1 MCCQGGDKLTLS
13 LQGASNLLV
22 DLEPEATAPPSS
34 LELLAAHLPPPLTA
48 VPAPAA
54 GLPVSVTHFS
64 LNGLAGVQRETLFS
78 DVFTASSNNSTTA
91 SLETTG
97 PVFNTSPSSTTSS
110 FNANNPFI
118 NNNINIINNNN
129 ANNNNNNS
137 NNDASSSN
145 GGLSNG
151 NSSGGGGQKF
161 ATIGRSNP
169 FTSPNRSKN
178 PFLDRLEGNGDC
190 PVGATNGGPGPGSPM
205 STSPATSPEASLDP
219 VSDSGSST
227 TLNKIV
233 SIFCVVFCVSVL
245 CVRLN
250 IFDYYY

>member
-13 LQGASNLLV
+13 LGEGRSSSSPASSSHLLV
-22 DLEPEATAPPSS
+22 DLDQA
-34 LELLAAHLPPPLTA
+34 ELIPHHLPPPLTA
-48 VPAPAA
+48 VPAA

-78 DVFTASSNNSTTA
+78 DVFAAVTPETSTT
-91 SLETTG
+91 
-97 PVFNTSPSSTTSS
+97 VFNSSAASTT

-129 ANNNNNNS
+129 NNNDTTIS
-137 NNDASSSN
+137 NGSITA

-151 NSSGGGGQKF
+151 TGGSGQKF

-178 PFLDRLEGNGDC
+178 PFLDRLEGNDGTM
-190 PVGATNGGPGPGSPM
+190 GGGTNGAMGAGSPM

-219 VSDSGSST
+219 VSDSGSCS

-233 SIFCVVFCVSVL
+233 STL
-245 CVRLN
+245 
-250 IFDYYY
+250 